1 MHRTIGKLIG
11 MSIIASTFFSCASYN
26 ESVVLGDVIGFSDDI
41 QQSYKSRRHR
51 EPYDISDNQGKEE
64 MDQFIL
70 NIPAGQNTVGYYAL
84 DVALDRIKYI
94 RKHVTDKDPE
104 IKYYL
109 LLLTDGLD
117 NGSTAAAAQHHHGKY
132 KDTKQYIKKLN
143 KKKTK
148 VTGKDFFKIYPILF
162 TGGDL
167 QEAKKQNNMTD
178 EEFEAFTKNIMEGYR
193 GSSRGITKPEVKV
206 GDDLDDLVKQLE
218 EELSTISEFE
228 FHVPRGYVNKMVR
241 MNIED
246 ANGTKVSIEGEFI
259 KRGRKYFFKNIQAP
273 EGLVYYSVDKK
284 VLQDKTPKKIKAKKS
299 GNKGLLSVF
308 TIGDLS
314 YNGKRLIL
322 DDGSNSK
329 VEQQIEDFG
338 YYTTNSEYNSQAES
352 RFKTYVIM
360 VIDGSKSFEQNSELA
375 KQKAIEMRDVITE
388 RGNIAIH

>member
-41 QQSYKSRRHR
+41 QQSYKNRKRRA
-51 EPYDISDNQGKEE
+51 PYDISDNQGKEE

-70 NIPAGQNTVGYYAL
+70 NIPDGQNTVGYYAL

-132 KDTKQYIKKLN
+132 KDTEQYIKKLN

-167 QEAKKQNNMTD
+167 QKAKEQNTMTD
-178 EEFEAFTKNIMEGYR
+178 EEFKVFTKNIMEGYR
-193 GSSRGITKPEVKV
+193 GSSRGITKPEVIV
-206 GDDLDDLVKQLE
+206 SDDLDDLVKQLE
-218 EELSTISEFE
+218 EELSTISEFV
-228 FHVPRGYVNKMVR
+228 FYVPKGYVNKMVC
-241 MNIED
+241 MKIED
-246 ANGTKVSIEGEFI
+246 VNGTKVSIEGKFI
-259 KRGRKYFFKNIQAP
+259 KRGRKYFFKDIQAP

-284 VLQDKTPKKIKAKKS
+284 ILQDKNPKKIKAKKS
-299 GNKGLLSVF
+299 SKKELLSVF

-322 DDGSNSK
+322 NDSNNSK
-329 VEQQIEDFG
+329 VEQQIKDFG
-338 YYTTNSEYNSQAES
+338 YYTTNSEYDSQAES

-360 VIDGSKSFEQNSELA
+360 VIDGSESFQENSELA